1 MRTEWK
7 QTVESIIRE
16 ILLSM
21 QGDTVKP
28 PKVLYVF
35 CDSTAHEAF
44 TDHFI
49 LLANHGICHDILF
62 LDGETSS
69 WLGLH
74 KIECGGRGKIITS
87 DEFAPAPLE
96 VPLEYDGIVIPEID
110 LDNAGKAAAGL
121 KGTVKS
127 ELILSALLLNKFVF
141 IGDDVPGIKRADRRT
156 LQTLTLPKP
165 YQTLFDRYKKELQ
178 TLGVEFA
185 PQKHLAER
193 VVSQCSNRSK
203 EKIIVVEAAVPT
215 FQKAAVEENKNVG
228 NEQNDTVEG
237 SGTITFE
244 GRLMSADWVQQQ
256 VRNGTVV
263 SIVINKRTLVS
274 PLARDLLKATGVE
287 LHYADQG

>member
-1 MRTEWK
+1 MRTEWR

-21 QGDTVKP
+21 QGETVKP

-49 LLANHGICHDILF
+49 LLAKQGICHDILF

-74 KIECGGRGKIITS
+74 KIECGGRGRIIAA

-110 LDNAGKAAAGL
+110 LDNAGRAAAGL

-127 ELILSALLLNKFVF
+127 ELILSALLLHKFVL

-165 YQTLFDRYKKELQ
+165 YQDLFEKYKRELQ
-178 TLGVEFA
+178 TLGAEFA
-185 PQKHLAER
+185 PQKLLAER
-193 VVSQCSNRSK
+193 VVRRCSRPATGKAESPVIQGSASNTSVRFDK
-203 EKIIVVEAAVPT
+203 EDR
-215 FQKAAVEENKNVG
+215 
-228 NEQNDTVEG
+228 NDTAKE
-237 SGTITFE
+237 SGTVAFE
-244 GRLMSADWVQQQ
+244 EKLMSADWVERQIRKGS
-256 VRNGTVV
+256 VS
-263 SIVINKRTLVS
+263 SIVITNRTLVS
-274 PLARDLLKATGVE
+274 PLAKDMLKSAGVS
-287 LHYADQG
+287 LVYADRG